1 MLLLT
6 KILSVA
12 YWRAD
17 NRMPRKRSVR
27 IRNRR
32 LKLAALGL
40 SVFLWALVQTEPR
53 TSSES
58 FQRVPVRVE
67 LTDTLWTL
75 AGPTTPTE
83 VELQLSGSS
92 RDIIRLDREGTAL
105 SIPISQVGTPDTSV
119 FLDRDWVELG
129 QSTGLTVE
137 FISPAMIELM
147 FEPTMTRI
155 LPIATRVYGDL
166 RDNLA
171 LASSVG
177 LAPLNVRVRGSES
190 QVSQLDS
197 VWLEPFDLATVEKSG
212 VFSVAIDTA
221 SLSGAYVSPDVVTM
235 GLNVEDNIERVLQGF
250 SVQFDAE
257 RIGADVTIEP
267 VVVQVRFS
275 GPRSLVNALDPSL
288 LTVWV
293 SPEDLEGILPG
304 EERRVPLRL
313 EGIPEFVT
321 AISETTAVTAKRA
334 AEGSTGTNQAP
345 R

>member
-1 MLLLT
+1 M
-6 KILSVA
+6 S
-12 YWRAD
+12 R
-17 NRMPRKRSVR
+17 NRSVR
-27 IRNRR
+27 IRDWR

-75 AGPTTPTE
+75 AGPPTPTE

-105 SIPISQVGTPDTSV
+105 SIPITQVGTPDTSV

-129 QSTGLTVE
+129 QSTGLNVE
-137 FISPAMIELM
+137 FISPAMIEIV
-147 FEPTMTRI
+147 FEPTMTRT

-177 LAPLNVRVRGSES
+177 LAPMTARVRGSES
-190 QVSQLDS
+190 QISELDS
-197 VWLEPFDLATVEKSG
+197 IRLERFDLATVEKSG
-212 VFSVAIDTA
+212 VFSVAVDTA
-221 SLSGAYVSPDVVTM
+221 SLSGASVFPDVVTM
-235 GLNVEDNIERVLQGF
+235 GLNVEDDIERILQGF

-257 RIGADVTIEP
+257 RVGADVTIEP

-275 GPRSLVNALDPSL
+275 GPRSLVNTLDPSL
-288 LTVWV
+288 LRVWV
-293 SPEDLEGILPG
+293 SPEDLQGILPG

-321 AISETTAVTAKRA
+321 AVPETSAVTARRA
-334 AEGSTGTNQAP
+334 AAGVIVTV

>member
-1 MLLLT
+1 M
-6 KILSVA
+6 S
-12 YWRAD
+12 R
-17 NRMPRKRSVR
+17 NRSVR
-27 IRNRR
+27 IRDWR

-75 AGPTTPTE
+75 AGPPTPTE

-105 SIPISQVGTPDTSV
+105 SIPITQVGTPDTSV

-137 FISPAMIELM
+137 FIAPAMIEIV
-147 FEPTMTRI
+147 FEPTMTRT

-177 LAPLNVRVRGSES
+177 LAPVTARVRGSES
-190 QVSQLDS
+190 QISELDS
-197 VWLEPFDLATVEKSG
+197 IRLERFDLATVEKSG
-212 VFSVAIDTA
+212 VFSVAVDTA
-221 SLSGAYVSPDVVTM
+221 SLSGASVFPDVVTM
-235 GLNVEDNIERVLQGF
+235 GLNVEDDIERILQGF

-257 RIGADVTIEP
+257 RVGADVTIEP

-275 GPRSLVNALDPSL
+275 GPRSLVNTLDPSL
-288 LTVWV
+288 LRVWV
-293 SPEDLEGILPG
+293 SPEDLQGILPG

-321 AISETTAVTAKRA
+321 AVPETSAVTARRA
-334 AEGSTGTNQAP
+334 AEGSTRAD
-345 R
+345 RALR

>member
-1 MLLLT
+1 M
-6 KILSVA
+6 S
-12 YWRAD
+12 R
-17 NRMPRKRSVR
+17 NRSVR
-27 IRNRR
+27 IRDWR

-75 AGPTTPTE
+75 AGPPTPTE

-105 SIPISQVGTPDTSV
+105 SIPITQVGTPDTSV

-129 QSTGLTVE
+129 QSTGLNVE
-137 FISPAMIELM
+137 FISPAMIEIV
-147 FEPTMTRI
+147 FEPTMTRT

-177 LAPLNVRVRGSES
+177 LAPVTARVRGSES
-190 QVSQLDS
+190 QISELDS
-197 VWLEPFDLATVEKSG
+197 IRLERFDLATVEKSG
-212 VFSVAIDTA
+212 VFSVAVDTA
-221 SLSGAYVSPDVVTM
+221 SLSGASVFPDVVTM
-235 GLNVEDNIERVLQGF
+235 GLNVEDDIERILQGF

-257 RIGADVTIEP
+257 RVGADVTIEP

-275 GPRSLVNALDPSL
+275 GPRSLVNTLDPSL
-288 LTVWV
+288 LRVWV

-321 AISETTAVTAKRA
+321 AVPETSAVTARRA
-334 AEGSTGTNQAP
+334 AEGSTGADQAL

>member
-6 KILSVA
+6 KISSDA
-12 YWRAD
+12 YWPAD

-27 IRNRR
+27 IRNWR

-75 AGPTTPTE
+75 AGPPTPTE

-105 SIPISQVGTPDTSV
+105 NIPISQVGTPDTSV

-137 FISPAMIELM
+137 FISPAMIEIV
-147 FEPTMTRI
+147 FEPTVMRT

-166 RDNLA
+166 RENLA

-177 LAPLNVRVRGSES
+177 LAPVSVRVRGSES

-197 VWLEPFDLATVEKSG
+197 IWLERFDLGTVEKSG
-212 VFSVAIDTA
+212 VFSVAIDTVG
-221 SLSGAYVSPDVVTM
+221 LSGAYISPDVVTM
-235 GLNVEDNIERVLQGF
+235 GLNVEDDIERVLQGF

-288 LTVWV
+288 LRVWV

-321 AISETTAVTAKRA
+321 AVPETSAVTARRA
-334 AEGSTGTNQAP
+334 AEGSTGAD
-345 R
+345 

>member
-1 MLLLT
+1 M
-6 KILSVA
+6 S
-12 YWRAD
+12 R
-17 NRMPRKRSVR
+17 NRSVR
-27 IRNRR
+27 IRDWR

-75 AGPTTPTE
+75 AGPPTPTE

-105 SIPISQVGTPDTSV
+105 SIPITQVGTPDTSV

-129 QSTGLTVE
+129 QSTGLIVE
-137 FISPAMIELM
+137 FISPAMIEIV
-147 FEPTMTRI
+147 FEPTMTRT

-177 LAPLNVRVRGSES
+177 LAPVTARVRGSES
-190 QVSQLDS
+190 QISELDS
-197 VWLEPFDLATVEKSG
+197 IRLERFDLATVEKSG
-212 VFSVAIDTA
+212 VFSVAVDTA
-221 SLSGAYVSPDVVTM
+221 SLSGASVFPDVVTM
-235 GLNVEDNIERVLQGF
+235 GLNVEDDIERILQGF

-257 RIGADVTIEP
+257 RVGADVTIEP

-275 GPRSLVNALDPSL
+275 GPRSLVNTLDPSL
-288 LTVWV
+288 LRVWV
-293 SPEDLEGILPG
+293 SPEDLQGILPG

-321 AISETTAVTAKRA
+321 AGPETSAVTARRA
-334 AEGSTGTNQAP
+334 AEGSTGADQAL